1 MSQKIKGKRNK
12 IVPNV
17 TQWSTSRA
25 SKSLFEGK
33 TYSMVENSDEYSLPS
48 GFQLASKSST
58 DEISSLISDLNDY
71 NISSL
76 MRTVELRF
84 DCDGSIP
91 ASALKSEK
99 GLRSE
104 IKKVSKGI
112 PGGFRRSFNGSPAE
126 IGDVI
131 DGTFKHAI
139 ENSELMT
146 TASRVSKIHPVFEVE
161 VKGSCDGMFDERP
174 VEVKSVS
181 DINDYTIMKTLE
193 GNWFQFAAYNW
204 LYGQSPLIVI
214 VSRENLEIVVVEP
227 TQDMVASSIEEW
239 SQWSLEHSH
248 DHSQHLSGNNSNNS
262 PLVK

>member
-1 MSQKIKGKRNK
+1 MSQKIKSKRNK
-12 IVPNV
+12 IVPNE

-25 SKSLFEGK
+25 SKALFDGK
-33 TYSMVENSDEYSLPS
+33 TYSMVGNSEEYSLPS

-58 DEISSLISDLNDY
+58 DQIYNLIPDLNDY
-71 NISSL
+71 NISKL
-76 MRTVELRF
+76 MRTVQLRF

-99 GLRSE
+99 RLRSE
-104 IKKVSKGI
+104 IKKLSKGI

-126 IGDVI
+126 VGDVI

-139 ENSELMT
+139 ENSGLIT
-146 TASRVSKIHPVFEVE
+146 SASMVSKIHPVFEVE
-161 VKGSCDGMFDERP
+161 VKGCCDGMFDERP

-214 VSRENLEIVVVEP
+214 VSRENLGIFVVEP
-227 TQDMVASSIEEW
+227 TQDMIAISVEEW
-239 SQWSLEHSH
+239 SQWSLEKSP
-248 DHSQHLSGNNSNNS
+248 DHSQHITAKNSNNS